1 MALRKEMRVTLRLPV
16 RIWGMDANGELF
28 EEDAATVD
36 ITTTGAQLSG
46 VTRHLHRGAV
56 IGIQHRMSK
65 ARFRVM
71 WIGIDDTPSEN
82 CIGVKLLEEGK
93 YIWGQPVQRVMGDDY
108 RQPQEAPRAMSASAG
123 D

>member
-1 MALRKEMRVTLRLPV
+1 MALRKELRVSLQLPV

-28 EEDAATVD
+28 EQDAATVD
-36 ITTTGAQLSG
+36 ITTTGAQLNG
-46 VTRHLHRGAV
+46 VTRQLHRGSV

-71 WIGIDDTPSEN
+71 WIGIEGTPSEN
-82 CIGVKLLEEGK
+82 CIGVKLVEEGK
-93 YIWGQPVQRVMGDDY
+93 YIWGQPVQRIMGDDY
-108 RQPQEAPRAMSASAG
+108 RPPQEASQAMSASAG